1 MVYVYIYIYLYGY
14 GYMWA
19 PIIDETRAPLTIR
32 NCCVMCCF
40 WIIVVPR
47 TVCWHNAY
55 YLPCDCWWSAHLVAL
70 RLDRWSDP
78 LPRTIPRGSTW
89 RDLEHLWR
97 LVSAQRCA
105 RPNSA
110 TTVFHN
116 FSERWEIPW
125 YPSEGH
131 VGCSCK
137 ICNFFMAALM
147 RTVLSDAT
155 ETPQLLWIAG
165 VCWALEE
172 MENLMVSG
180 GPLVV
185 WVFRH
190 RGGLELAAS
199 KG

>member
-1 MVYVYIYIYLYGY
+1 MYVYIYLYGY

-137 ICNFFMAALM
+137 ICNFFHGCIDENSAVWCHGNASASLD
-147 RTVLSDAT
+147 RWC
-155 ETPQLLWIAG
+155 LLG
-165 VCWALEE
+165 TRRD
-172 MENLMVSG
+172 G
-180 GPLVV
+180 
-185 WVFRH
+185 
-190 RGGLELAAS
+190 ELDGQRRAS
-199 KG
+199 CCLGISS